1 LDLNIN
7 IKLKKFEQKKVKM
20 KYIYKSNIYLITFE
34 NFIKVKDLITTNIL
48 KYEKLIVF
56 KYSLINTNLI
66 LKLK

>member
-1 LDLNIN
+1 MDLNIN